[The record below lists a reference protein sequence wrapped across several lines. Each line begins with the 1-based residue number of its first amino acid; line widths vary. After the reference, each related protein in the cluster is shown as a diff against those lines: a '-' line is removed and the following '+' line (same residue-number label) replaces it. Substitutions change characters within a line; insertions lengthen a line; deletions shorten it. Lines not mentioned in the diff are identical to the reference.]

1 VDSQAGCTGL
11 PHRSP
16 AAPHARACVRACVR
30 TCMRAYVHACVRACV
45 CACVGEARQ
54 GPPYTEERPT
64 QRRRQ
69 REREQLLERW
79 SVRPGSERSALRT
92 LRA

>member
-16 AAPHARACVRACVR
+16 AAPRARVRAYVRACVR
-30 TCMRAYVHACVRACV
+30 
-45 CACVGEARQ
+45 ACVGEARQ

-92 LRA
+92 LRAA